1 MGVIYHPVPALPH
14 LVCFAALYIYL
25 KFHFFNSWIK
35 FHCIEVTWYHHPF
48 ISCWMMSRDGLWI
61 EHLWTWMNTCLCSRK
76 GEPFDW
82 IPCVFQWGRM
92 VDLFIGLWGTLDCF
106 PVSAPIHTP
115 SNAQCKSVL
124 CLLHPHQHLLSL
136 AFLILDILT
145 TVIQNLTAICICILL
160 MAKDGKDFLK
170 QFFFPVFWYRISLC
184 CPSCPWTL

>member
-82 IPCVFQWGRM
+82 ITLCVSVGSYGR
-92 VDLFIGLWGTLDCF
+92 
-106 PVSAPIHTP
+106 PVYHSLRN
-115 SNAQCKSVL
+115 SG
-124 CLLHPHQHLLSL
+124 LLSSVCTNSHSQQCTMQECSL
-136 AFLILDILT
+136 SPTSSPAFAVFSFL
-145 TVIQNLTAICICILL
+145 NLRHSNYSNTKSHSNLHL
-160 MAKDGKDFLK
+160 HSPDG
-170 QFFFPVFWYRISLC
+170 
-184 CPSCPWTL
+184 